1 MTKYSNFFSYILFW
15 LQQYFF
21 VFFYFSSDTEIHDTE
36 TRIETKKYTIDTH
49 IYRFNIKHA
58 WLFFHKVSKN
68 IVTVGPCHERT
79 YLSELQTANTPTFQ
93 VYSRTL
99 YGVSSGY

>member
-1 MTKYSNFFSYILFW
+1 MHFH
-15 LQQYFF
+15 FF
-21 VFFYFSSDTEIHDTE
+21 VIFYFSSDTEIHDTE
-36 TRIETKKYTIDTH
+36 TRIETKKYTIDTP
-49 IYRFNIKHA
+49 IYMFNIKHV

-79 YLSELQTANTPTFQ
+79 YLSELQTASTPTFR
-93 VYSRTL
+93 VYSRTI

>member
-1 MTKYSNFFSYILFW
+1 MYF
-15 LQQYFF
+15 FF
-21 VFFYFSSDTEIHDTE
+21 VFFFFCCNFFFFFSSDTEIHDTE

-79 YLSELQTANTPTFQ
+79 YLSELQTAYTPNI
-93 VYSRTL
+93 
-99 YGVSSGY
+99 SGIQ